1 MFRLWGKLMKN
12 NEILDD
18 KVYESDNVDLD
29 LEEKV
34 TQGVMALCYEF
45 DLSRPMWL
53 TDNEKDIRM
62 VGKTSFY
69 DHHFVDSITFDYFE
83 VEIIED
89 KEH

>member
-1 MFRLWGKLMKN
+1 MKN
-12 NEILDD
+12 NEILED
-18 KVYESDNVDLD
+18 KVYESENVDLE
-29 LEEKV
+29 LIEKV
-34 TQGVMALCYEF
+34 NQGVISLCYDF

-53 TDNEKDIRM
+53 ADNERDIKM

-89 KEH
+89 KEY